1 MHHHHAQQV
10 HGKRAKQV
18 ASFEWSDDLIEAAAR
33 DTESSALYPPTG
45 ALAKTHNSRSSVP
58 AILASTGT
66 LHKSASNSSTSS
78 APTALTKKLQARVAG
93 TAAITA
99 PVVAQPVLP
108 VTAAAAATAV
118 AEDPNAAYRQR
129 KLAEGDL
136 CWALNELTADWLSST
151 AEGKLVAAHRP
162 RLSLPLFADST
173 YESAAAPAALIESAQ
188 GIAGTLAVDAAAFC
202 LTETAAA
209 AAVAAVPES
218 NGVANSSSSS
228 SSSAVGAWQRCVVS
242 GYDPATALFH
252 GVWAGSAEPWAL
264 PALLVCFSD
273 CSSSNSHS
281 SYTSA
286 KYSAALPLPAP
297 QGKAAVLAAAAAA
310 ARGRRGGLARRQAA
324 VTRLSAALSRRRSCE
339 ALLAYAQYVKCMPV
353 DAAVVGTLGDGTARR
368 ALALALGP
376 AAERAFGAAA
386 AASGASH
393 RPGMCIQCVCSVY
406 CCFQCV

>member
-1 MHHHHAQQV
+1 MHHAQQHV
-10 HGKRAKQV
+10 HGKRKPPKV
-18 ASFEWSDDLIEAAAR
+18 ASFDWSDDLIEAAVM

-45 ALAKTHNSRSSVP
+45 AVAKAHNKSSVP
-58 AILASTGT
+58 AIFASTGT
-66 LHKSASNSSTSS
+66 LQKSASANSTNS
-78 APTALTKKLQARVAG
+78 APTALTRKLQARVAG
-93 TAAITA
+93 AAA
-99 PVVAQPVLP
+99 VAAKNIVQPGLP
-108 VTAAAAATAV
+108 ITAAATVAATAA

-136 CWALNELTADWLSST
+136 CWALNELTAEWLSRT

-162 RLSLPLFADST
+162 RLPLPLFADST
-173 YESAAAPAALIESAQ
+173 FESAAAPTALIEAAQ
-188 GIAGTLAVDAAAFC
+188 GVADTLAVDAAAFC

-209 AAVAAVPES
+209 AVPTVPES
-218 NGVANSSSSS
+218 NGVTNNSS

-273 CSSSNSHS
+273 CSSSTNTSS
-281 SYTSA
+281 SYSNGA
-286 KYSAALPLPAP
+286 KYSSTLPLPAP
-297 QGKAAVLAAAAAA
+297 QGKAAATAAAAAA
-310 ARGRRGGLARRQAA
+310 ARGRRGGLARRQAV
-324 VTRLSAALSRRRSCE
+324 VTRLTAALCRRRSCE

-386 AASGASH
+386 ANGASH
-393 RPGMCIQCVCSVY
+393 RPG
-406 CCFQCV
+406 

>member
-1 MHHHHAQQV
+1 MHHHAQQP
-10 HGKRAKQV
+10 HGKRAKPKV
-18 ASFEWSDDLIEAAAR
+18 AIFDWSDDLIEAAAM
-33 DTESSALYPPTG
+33 DTESSALYPPSG

-58 AILASTGT
+58 AIFASTST

-99 PVVAQPVLP
+99 PVIAQQPGLI
-108 VTAAAAATAV
+108 VTAIAAATVA

-162 RLSLPLFADST
+162 RLLLPLFADST

-188 GIAGTLAVDAAAFC
+188 GVAGTLAIDAAAFC
-202 LTETAAA
+202 LTESVTAA
-209 AAVAAVPES
+209 VAVPES
-218 NGVANSSSSS
+218 NGVTNNN

-273 CSSSNSHS
+273 CSTSSSSS

-297 QGKAAVLAAAAAA
+297 QGKAAVIAAAAAA

-324 VTRLSAALSRRRSCE
+324 VTRLTAALCRRRSCE

-386 AASGASH
+386 SGASH
-393 RPGMCIQCVCSVY
+393 RPGIYILRSISLY
-406 CCFQCV
+406 L